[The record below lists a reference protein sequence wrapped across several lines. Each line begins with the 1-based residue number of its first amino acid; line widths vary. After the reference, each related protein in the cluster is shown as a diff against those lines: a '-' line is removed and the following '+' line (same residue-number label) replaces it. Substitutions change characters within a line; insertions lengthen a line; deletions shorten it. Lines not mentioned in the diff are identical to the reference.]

1 LSSALDHLS
10 ASLGR
15 RASLPIQLAS
25 SSRIQGRKYPLL
37 TLRRALALAGCAA
50 GLLSSA
56 PAAHAQEPAIDS
68 PIEAETGQVLAETVY
83 PETTAAGEATCSAP
97 ELFNPLTAFKDG
109 RDYFVAPAGDFEDP
123 GLPGWQLEGGAS
135 LTAGGSTHAVIGG
148 TQNFSL
154 SLPPGGSATSPE
166 MCVDLNYPTFRFF
179 ATQLE
184 QDTDAELAVDVIYPA
199 LARNNVRQAKKYRLK
214 SKDGWQ
220 LTSDVKLEPQRLGK
234 ASGWR
239 KIAIRFR
246 VKPGNKPATY
256 QIDDVLIDP
265 RRYN

>member
-1 LSSALDHLS
+1 MNTT
-10 ASLGR
+10 R
-15 RASLPIQLAS
+15 RIV
-25 SSRIQGRKYPLL
+25 
-37 TLRRALALAGCAA
+37 ALAGCAV
-50 GLLSSA
+50 GLCFAA
-56 PAAHAQEPAIDS
+56 PAARAADDIQLATDS
-68 PIEAETGQVLAETVY
+68 PIQADSGQVLAETVH
-83 PETTAAGEATCSAP
+83 PEATAEGEATCSAP
-97 ELFNPLTAFKDG
+97 DLFNPLTAFKDQ
-109 RDYFVAPAGDFEDP
+109 RDYFVAPEGDFENP
-123 GLPGWQLEGGAS
+123 LLPGWQLQGGANVS
-135 LTAGGSTHAVIGG
+135 DGGSTQAVLGADHAM
-148 TQNFSL
+148 SL
-154 SLPPGGSATSPE
+154 MLPPGSSATSPE

-199 LARNNVRQAKKYRLK
+199 LAKNNVRQAKKYRLK

-239 KIAIRFR
+239 KIALRFR
-246 VKPGNKPATY
+246 VNPGNKPATY